1 MSQTLR
7 GEDESA
13 RKHYQ
18 TLAEPRKTRSQVMS
32 SQASVIK
39 SNKAAVPKEQG
50 TLSIP
55 KNNRDKGHY
64 AWQPGSSSAPI
75 RICKIPL
82 LL

>member
-39 SNKAAVPKEQG
+39 PNKANSTQGTGNTVHPKE
-50 TLSIP
+50 
-55 KNNRDKGHY
+55 
-64 AWQPGSSSAPI
+64 
-75 RICKIPL
+75 
-82 LL
+82 